1 MKVTDDV
8 VYSFREAMTN
18 VAGHRI
24 ADLFGA
30 NDIEELLNA
39 VLDIVQTAPETEET
53 PLFYRVVLKNTK
65 GVIHV
70 QDCDF
75 QPTEDDYDGEVLSV
89 TPLYAHSQPKRKPL
103 SDEVLTKLWVRSPVL
118 GCTKHEFIMLSQ
130 VIEKAHGI
138 GVE

>member
-1 MKVTDDV
+1 MKTQYKWLPSEPTDEMIEAAYNGEIEFATLKS
-8 VYSFREAMTN
+8 VYSITWDA
-18 VAGHRI
+18 
-24 ADLFGA
+24 
-30 NDIEELLNA
+30 
-39 VLDIVQTAPETEET
+39 APETEET

-75 QPTEDDYDGEVLSV
+75 LPTDDDYDGEVLSV
-89 TPLYAHSQPKRKPL
+89 TPLYAHPQQKQKPL

-118 GCTKHEFIMLSQ
+118 GCTKREFIMLSR

-138 GVE
+138 GGE